1 MLATV
6 DAKGGR
12 PRGAVENL
20 TIALDLRLDDFSAWV
35 QLSRIY
41 IDAFEPEDG
50 AEFSR
55 GWHDLAPSLFARKI
69 HFYPLSA
76 LFVDMRA
83 KHGPDAATHWAVAPF
98 ESPAGR
104 EAVDAVIRG
113 RGSDLDRFAGAL
125 VEDRWLTRAINALG
139 TGDPGDAVRAVSAF
153 LSDAHAP
160 RDQLERILLD
170 GPDAGHPV
178 WHVINPY
185 FHLWAAGNL
194 DAAGSQSHW
203 RGSRA
208 ISQGVESWAEI
219 QPRYQAWIGGGEAGL
234 IRRSLAD
241 ISEELRRPP
250 RILDLGCGV
259 GTFLRHAVENCD
271 VPVENVA
278 GVDLHESQIASV
290 REGLLEL
297 ADASDQQF
305 LAGIVAD
312 NLVAGDLL
320 DLDMASL
327 KQRHPDLDLVTL
339 FAVSGCFDDEQF
351 SKLLASTQGLNARY
365 LMVRTV
371 GKSWNLWRGRED
383 EDDYYARIGY
393 ELVQQDWLP
402 EPLPEEGLI
411 HILAPRKYW
420 ANSRLVLYRRVD

>member
-1 MLATV
+1 
-6 DAKGGR
+6 
-12 PRGAVENL
+12 
-20 TIALDLRLDDFSAWV
+20 
-35 QLSRIY
+35 
-41 IDAFEPEDG
+41 
-50 AEFSR
+50 
-55 GWHDLAPSLFARKI
+55 
-69 HFYPLSA
+69 
-76 LFVDMRA
+76 MRA

-125 VEDRWLTRAINALG
+125 VEDRRLTRAINALG

-153 LSDAHAP
+153 LSDAQAP

-234 IRRSLAD
+234 IKRSLAD

-271 VPVENVA
+271 VPVENV
-278 GVDLHESQIASV
+278 
-290 REGLLEL
+290 
-297 ADASDQQF
+297 
-305 LAGIVAD
+305 AGIVAD

-351 SKLLASTQGLNARY
+351 SKLLASIQGLNARY